1 MCRYDT
7 DQPMARFFYERI
19 VKEIYQI
26 CFLKLKDRHSG
37 NKYDFVVKG
46 WNMFQPNE
54 YVVYGRL
61 GVCRV
66 EGIEQV
72 DGRDYYC
79 LRTLYQNCAIKTPV
93 NGKIPVRRVISREQA
108 DALIDRIPSMRAE
121 PINTG
126 NARELSDSYRSA
138 VLTQECK
145 DLLELVMSI
154 YAKKRSIQKAKK
166 KLNSTD
172 ESYFKEGEKLL
183 YGELAVALG
192 IPYGEVQSYIRNR
205 VKSVQKEKEQEQLH
219 S

>member
-1 MCRYDT
+1 
-7 DQPMARFFYERI
+7 
-19 VKEIYQI
+19 
-26 CFLKLKDRHSG
+26 
-37 NKYDFVVKG
+37 
-46 WNMFQPNE
+46 MFQPNE

-72 DGRDYYC
+72 DGRDYCC
-79 LRTLYQNCAIKTPV
+79 LRTLYQNCVIKTPV

-121 PINTG
+121 PINTS
-126 NARELSDSYRSA
+126 NARELSDSYRSV
-138 VLTQECK
+138 VLTQECQ

-154 YAKKRSIQKAKK
+154 YAKKRSIQNAKK

-192 IPYGEVQSYIRNR
+192 IPYGGVQSYIRSR
-205 VKSVQKEKEQEQLH
+205 VKSVQKEKEQEQLQG
-219 S
+219 